1 MAADLRDSR
10 GDLPSISVR
19 RPILAIVANLLIV
32 LAGVAAIL
40 GVEVRELPEVERPR
54 ITITADYPGASP
66 ETVDAEV
73 TRALEGAAARVAGV
87 RSISSQS
94 EEGGAR
100 IVVTFASSVD
110 IDDVAGDAREAV
122 SDVRRRLPDGVESV
136 FVVKADDEADPI
148 LRLAVWSD
156 TLDREALSARI
167 DDTLVP
173 ELASVPGVADVQVNG
188 LRERTLTVVVDPLR
202 LASYGLSIADVE
214 ATLADAPVDVPAGS
228 LETSGQNLLIRA
240 DASVV
245 TEEAIERLVIRGTTR
260 IGDVASAFFGPE
272 EASSEVR
279 WNGREVVGLG
289 VVRQPSSNTVEIS
302 GEIRA
307 IAAALD
313 RRLTDIEL
321 AVTADNAVFIT
332 GALREV
338 ATSLVL
344 GVAIVVAVI
353 LVFIGSPRLT
363 LIPAVAIPVALV
375 GTVAAIWLLGFSINI
390 LTLLALVLATGIL
403 VDDAIVVLENIAR
416 VRARGYGP
424 LAAAVVGTRQ
434 VFFAVIAT
442 TAVLVS
448 VFVPIAFLPGRAGQL
463 FTEFGIVLAIAVCLS
478 SFVALTLCP
487 MLASKLVP
495 AGGEPSPGPLR
506 RGLAAVGRAGA
517 ALYARVLRVALAIP
531 LVVIAVLLA
540 VAGGVGSLVTSLER
554 ELVPEEDRGV
564 IVVWLIGPDGVG
576 LEYTDRQVRRAEAA
590 LEPLVASGEVQGVYA
605 IVGRYD
611 PNLGYVVAP
620 LAPWDE
626 RRPQAEIVAELRTT
640 LDRLP
645 GARVFVR
652 SPNSLNL
659 RSGGGGEL
667 EAAVTGADYATI
679 AAAGDRLVAAIAREL
694 PGLTSPSLSFST
706 TQPQLSVRIDR
717 ERAADLGVDIDGV
730 AATLE
735 AMVDGAEAAR
745 LDVGDE
751 TVPIRIESRAGEI
764 DDSDD
769 LRNLFVAAG
778 DRVLPLS
785 AFVTIEETGIAAEL
799 EREGQRRAIEL
810 EAGLVEGYELGEA
823 AADLR
828 ALAGEVLPAGTELV
842 LLGEAEALA
851 EAQREALV
859 TFALAL
865 VVVMLVLAA
874 QFESFT
880 SAAVVMVTVPF
891 GLAAAILA
899 LWLTGTSLNVY
910 SQIGLVMLIGLM
922 AKNGI
927 LVVEFA
933 DQLRDRGWSVADAA
947 REAAV
952 VRLRAVTMTLLSTT
966 LAAVPLILASGAGAE
981 ARAAIGWVV
990 FGGLG
995 IAILATLITAPVAYR
1010 LLAPLAPARAATGAA
1025 LDAELREAPA
1035 P

>member
-1 MAADLRDSR
+1 MAADFHDTRN
-10 GDLPSISVR
+10 DLPSISVR

-32 LAGVAAIL
+32 LAGAAAIL
-40 GVEVRELPEVERPR
+40 GVEVRELPDVERPR
-54 ITITADYPGASP
+54 LTITADYAGASP
-66 ETVDAEV
+66 ATVDAEV

-87 RSISSQS
+87 RTIRAQS

-100 IVVTFASSVD
+100 IVVIFSSAVD
-110 IDDVAGDAREAV
+110 IDVAASDTREAV
-122 SDVRRRLPDGVESV
+122 ARASRRLPDGVENV
-136 FVVKADDEADPI
+136 TVVKADDEADPI

-156 TLDREALSARI
+156 TLAREALTERI
-167 DDTLVP
+167 DDTFVP
-173 ELASVPGVADVQVNG
+173 ALSSVAGVAEVRVDGQ
-188 LRERTLTVVVDPLR
+188 RPRTLNVVVDPLR

-214 ATLADAPVDVPAGS
+214 ATLADAPFDVPAGS
-228 LETSGQNLLIRA
+228 IDSADQDLLIRA

-245 TEEAIERLVIRGTTR
+245 SERAIERLTLRDTTR
-260 IGDVASAFFGPE
+260 IGDVATAFYGPA
-272 EASSEVR
+272 EATSEVR
-279 WNGREVVGLG
+279 WNGREIVGLG
-289 VVRQPSSNTVEIS
+289 VVRQPGSNTVEIS
-302 GEIRA
+302 TAIRTV
-307 IAAALD
+307 AAELD
-313 RRLTDIEL
+313 ARFDDVRVV
-321 AVTADNAVFIT
+321 VTADDAVFIT

-338 ATSLVL
+338 AISLVL
-344 GVAIVVAVI
+344 GIAIVVAVI
-353 LVFIGSPRLT
+353 LAFLGSPRLT
-363 LIPAVAIPVALV
+363 LVPAVAIPVALV

-416 VRARGYGP
+416 VRGQGYGP

-463 FTEFGIVLAIAVCLS
+463 FTEFGLVLAIAVCLS

-495 AGGEPSPGPLR
+495 AGGEPAPGALR
-506 RGLAAVGRAGA
+506 RGLATLGRAGA
-517 ALYARVLRVALAIP
+517 AVYGRALRLALAVP
-531 LVVIAVLLA
+531 LVIIVVLLA
-540 VAGGVGSLVTSLER
+540 VAGGVGSLVGSLER
-554 ELVPEEDRGV
+554 ELVPEEDRGRVV
-564 IVVWLIGPDGVG
+564 IWLSGPDGVG
-576 LEYTDRQVRRAEAA
+576 LDYTDRQVRRVEAA
-590 LEPLVASGEVQGVYA
+590 LAPLVETGEVEGVYA

-611 PNLGYVVAP
+611 PNLGYLVAP
-620 LAPWDE
+620 LAPWGE
-626 RRPQAEIVAELRTT
+626 RRPQTEIVAELRAA
-640 LDRLP
+640 LAGLP

-652 SPNSLNL
+652 SPNAL
-659 RSGGGGEL
+659 RLGSSGGGEL
-667 EAAVTGADYATI
+667 EAAVTGPDYATI
-679 AAAGDRLVAAIAREL
+679 AAVGDRLVAAIAAEL
-694 PGLTSPSLSFST
+694 PGLTSPSLSYST

-717 ERAADLGVDIDGV
+717 ERAADLGVDIQGV

-735 AMVDGAEAAR
+735 AMVDGAEVAE

-751 TVPIRIESRAGEI
+751 TVPIRIESRAGAI

-778 DRVLPLS
+778 ERVLPLS
-785 AFVTIEETGIAAEL
+785 AFVDIEETGIAAEL
-799 EREGQRRAIEL
+799 ERRGQRRAIDL
-810 EAGLVEGYELGEA
+810 EAGLAEGYELGEA
-823 AADLR
+823 AADVR
-828 ALAGEVLPAGTELV
+828 ALAAEVLPDGTDLV
-842 LLGEAEALA
+842 LLGGAEALA
-851 EAQREALV
+851 EAQREALIV
-859 TFALAL
+859 FAVAL

-891 GLAAAILA
+891 GLAAAVLA

-947 REAAV
+947 REAAM
-952 VRLRAVTMTLLSTT
+952 VRLRAVTMTLASTT
-966 LAAVPLILASGAGAE
+966 LAAVPLILATGAGAE

-1025 LDAELREAPA
+1025 LEAQLREAPR
-1035 P
+1035 